1 MKHGKGG
8 INISEEKKRFYY
20 LEDGTI
26 KVTPFHDELVEEDL
40 PFIELTFEEWEK
52 NLSVCKY
59 GFKKAYI
66 NNEIIEVADEEVQA
80 SEEYQKIIKKTEVS
94 ELKNYLSET
103 DYIITKLNE
112 AKIEDDALFE
122 ELKVK
127 YSDIIAKRKE
137 ARERI
142 NTLEQELS

>member
-1 MKHGKGG
+1 MKKKFYYDENTEV
-8 INISEEKKRFYY
+8 IEITPFYDEEKEKN
-20 LEDGTI
+20 
-26 KVTPFHDELVEEDL
+26 L
-40 PFIELTFEEWEK
+40 PYIELTYEEWERE
-52 NLSVCKY
+52 LATCSY
-59 GFKKAYI
+59 GFKKAYRDGK
-66 NNEIIEVADEEVQA
+66 IIEVADEEVQA
-80 SEEYQKIIKKTEVS
+80 SEEYQKNIKEIEVS

-122 ELKVK
+122 ELKTK
-127 YSDIIAKRKE
+127 YADVITKRKE

>member
-1 MKHGKGG
+1 MK
-8 INISEEKKRFYY
+8 KKFYY

-26 KVTPFHDELVEEDL
+26 KVTPFNDELVEEDL
-40 PFIELTFEEWEK
+40 PFIELTFEEWEEK
-52 NLSVCKY
+52 LSSCKY
-59 GFKKAYI
+59 GYKKCYI
-66 NNEIIEVADEEVQA
+66 NDEIVEVEDKELQA
-80 SEEYQKIIKKTEVS
+80 SEEYQKSIKETEVS

-122 ELKVK
+122 ELKIK
-127 YSDIIAKRKE
+127 YSDVIAKRKE

-142 NTLEQELS
+142 RELEK

>member
-1 MKHGKGG
+1 M
-8 INISEEKKRFYY
+8 SEEKKRFYY

-26 KVTPFHDELVEEDL
+26 KITPFHDEPVEEEL
-40 PFIELTFEEWEK
+40 PFIELTFEEWEEK
-52 NLSVCKY
+52 LSSCKY
-59 GFKKAYI
+59 GYKKCYI
-66 NNEIIEVADEEVQA
+66 NDEIIEVADEEVQA
-80 SEEYQKIIKKTEVS
+80 SEEYQKNIKEIEVF

-122 ELKVK
+122 ELKIK
-127 YSDIIAKRKE
+127 YADELQKRKE

-142 NTLEQELS
+142 KELEK

>member
-1 MKHGKGG
+1 M
-8 INISEEKKRFYY
+8 SEEKKRFYY

-26 KVTPFHDELVEEDL
+26 KVTPFNDELIEEDL

-66 NNEIIEVADEEVQA
+66 NNEIVEVEDEEVQA
-80 SEEYQKIIKKTEVS
+80 SEEYQKNIKETEVS
-94 ELKNYLSET
+94 ELKNYLSAT

-122 ELKVK
+122 ELKIK
-127 YSDIIAKRKE
+127 YADELQKRKE

-142 NTLEQELS
+142 NELSV

>member
-1 MKHGKGG
+1 MKKKFYYDENTGV
-8 INISEEKKRFYY
+8 IEITPFYDEEKEKN
-20 LEDGTI
+20 
-26 KVTPFHDELVEEDL
+26 L
-40 PFIELTFEEWEK
+40 PYIELTFEEWERE
-52 NLSVCKY
+52 LSTCSY
-59 GFKKAYI
+59 GFKKAYRDGK
-66 NNEIIEVADEEVQA
+66 IIEVADEEVQA
-80 SEEYQKIIKKTEVS
+80 SEEYQKSIKETEVS

-122 ELKVK
+122 ELKIK
-127 YSDIIAKRKE
+127 YSDVITKRKE

>member
-1 MKHGKGG
+1 M
-8 INISEEKKRFYY
+8 SEEKKRFYY

-26 KVTPFHDELVEEDL
+26 KVTPFYDEPVEEEL
-40 PFIELTFEEWEK
+40 PFIELSFEEWEK

-59 GFKKAYI
+59 GYKKCYI
-66 NNEIIEVADEEVQA
+66 NDEIVEVEDKELQA
-80 SEEYQKIIKKTEVS
+80 SEEYQKSIKETEVS
-94 ELKNYLSET
+94 ELKNYLAET
-103 DYIITKLNE
+103 DYIIAKINE

-122 ELKVK
+122 ELKTK
-127 YSDIIAKRKE
+127 YSEVITKRKE

>member
-1 MKHGKGG
+1 M
-8 INISEEKKRFYY
+8 SEEKKRFYY

-40 PFIELTFEEWEK
+40 PFIELSFEEWEK

-66 NNEIIEVADEEVQA
+66 NNEIVEVEDKELQA
-80 SEEYQKIIKKTEVS
+80 SEEYQKNIKEIEVS
-94 ELKNYLSET
+94 ELKNYLAET

-122 ELKVK
+122 ELKIK
-127 YSDIIAKRKE
+127 YADVITKRKE

-142 NTLEQELS
+142 NALEQELS

>member
-1 MKHGKGG
+1 M
-8 INISEEKKRFYY
+8 SEEKKRFYY

-26 KVTPFHDELVEEDL
+26 KVTPFYDESVEEDL
-40 PFIELTFEEWEK
+40 PFIGLTFEEWEEK
-52 NLSVCKY
+52 LSSCKY
-59 GFKKAYI
+59 GYKKCYI
-66 NNEIIEVADEEVQA
+66 NDEIVEVEDKELQA
-80 SEEYQKIIKKTEVS
+80 SEEYQKSIKETEVT

-122 ELKVK
+122 ELKTK
-127 YSDIIAKRKE
+127 YADVITKRKE

-142 NTLEQELS
+142 NTLEQGLSQ

>member
-1 MKHGKGG
+1 MK
-8 INISEEKKRFYY
+8 KKFYY
-20 LEDGTI
+20 DENTGVI
-26 KVTPFHDELVEEDL
+26 EVTPFCDEEKEKNL
-40 PFIELTFEEWEK
+40 PYIELTYEEWERE
-52 NLSVCKY
+52 LATCSY
-59 GFKKAYI
+59 GFKKAYRDGK
-66 NNEIIEVADEEVQA
+66 IIEVADEEVQA

-112 AKIEDDALFE
+112 AKIEDDALFG

-142 NTLEQELS
+142 NALEQGLSQ